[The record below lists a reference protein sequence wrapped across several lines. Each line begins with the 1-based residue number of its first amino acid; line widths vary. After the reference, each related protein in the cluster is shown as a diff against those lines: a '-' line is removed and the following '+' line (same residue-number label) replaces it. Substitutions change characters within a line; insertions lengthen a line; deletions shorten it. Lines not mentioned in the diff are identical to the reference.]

1 MRVAVNVQNGVDGN
15 GRAVYRKEIYGESS
29 ETKPTES
36 IATGSLFIEVDT
48 GDAYFFS
55 ESSNDWIKQ

>member
-1 MRVAVNVQNGVDGN
+1 MRVTQNFQNGVNSN
-15 GRAVYRKEIYGESS
+15 GEAVYHREMYGDSS

-48 GDAYFFS
+48 GDAYFFN
-55 ESSNDWIKQ
+55 ESSNTWIKQ